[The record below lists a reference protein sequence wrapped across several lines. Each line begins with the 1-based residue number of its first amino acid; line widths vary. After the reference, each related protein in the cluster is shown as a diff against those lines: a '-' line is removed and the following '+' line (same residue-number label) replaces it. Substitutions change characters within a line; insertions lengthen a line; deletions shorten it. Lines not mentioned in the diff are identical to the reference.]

1 MPRIMDKEER
11 LHFLYG
17 QLDTCAQILSECE
30 YSYEKKHYGREYRRI
45 LKAID
50 ALEGTK
56 IFTGIRKQK
65 NATTD
70 AKVARFNSSHKCPK
84 CNGVLKQ
91 TRSGSRRVVC
101 TECGTKYVLK

>member
-1 MPRIMDKEER
+1 MDKEQQ

-17 QLDTCAQILSECE
+17 QLDTCAQIMSECE
-30 YSYEKKHYGREYRRI
+30 YSYERKHYDREYRRI

-50 ALEGTK
+50 SLENPEK
-56 IFTGIRKQK
+56 LAEERKLK
-65 NATTD
+65 NATIN